1 MLDTPKFSVHSSNVG
16 ALSTFVCPKSLEMP
30 RPECAALWPSA
41 KNKKEETP
49 AGFGTVIA
57 GETFPR
63 NIVQSSKEETPAG
76 SGRGQWG

>member
-16 ALSTFVCPKSLEMP
+16 ALSTFVCPKSLEM
-30 RPECAALWPSA
+30 PSA